1 MATPESESFVRTF
14 ARGLKVIEAMG
25 RTTGGQTIAHVAE
38 AAAVPRTAARR
49 FLMTLDELGFVRCEG
64 RQYWLTPKV
73 LGLGLAYLHTLPY
86 WRHAQE
92 ALEELCARVQQSCA
106 ISVLDGT
113 EVVYVLRV
121 HTQRILPTSPTLGSR
136 LPAHAVSMG
145 HVLLAGRS
153 DEELDAYLTKASVT
167 DPQQLRSLVQRA
179 RQQGCAWVDGELD
192 AAISSLAVPV
202 HNAAGAVVAA
212 INVSLPS
219 GSCDEAGAV
228 AEFLPALRQAAAQ
241 LRAAS

>member
-1 MATPESESFVRTF
+1 MPRMPPMATPESESFVRTF

-25 RTTGGQTIAHVAE
+25 RSTGGQTIAHVAE

-92 ALEELCARVQQSCA
+92 ALEELGQRVQQSCS
-106 ISVLDGT
+106 ISVLDGDDI
-113 EVVYVLRV
+113 VLVQRL
-121 HTQRILPTSPTLGSR
+121 QALRILPASPTLGSR

-145 HVLLAGRS
+145 RVLLSGLGE
-153 DEELDAYLTKASVT
+153 EELDSYLERVTLHKLARHTVT
-167 DPQQLRSLVQRA
+167 DPRRLRSLV
-179 RQQGCAWVDGELD
+179 
-192 AAISSLAVPV
+192 
-202 HNAAGAVVAA
+202 
-212 INVSLPS
+212 
-219 GSCDEAGAV
+219 
-228 AEFLPALRQAAAQ
+228 
-241 LRAAS
+241 